1 MGCDAV
7 ILLDTHVLIWLDE
20 GSDRLGARARKLI
33 DATFREESLAV
44 SAMTW
49 WEAAMLQ
56 SKGRVELPPV
66 RGWYRD
72 LMDAGL
78 MEIPMDGE
86 TGMVSVELEGFHG
99 DPADRIIVA
108 TAMLRGATLMTADE
122 KILGWSGL
130 LDRCDARQ

>member
-1 MGCDAV
+1 MGRDAV

-20 GSDRLGARARKLI
+20 GSDKLGTQTHKLI
-33 DATFREESLAV
+33 DAAFREDTLAV

-66 RGWYRD
+66 RGWYRE

-78 MEIPMDGE
+78 TEIPLDGE
-86 TGMVSVELEGFHG
+86 MAIASVELERFHG
-99 DPADRIIVA
+99 DPADRIITA
-108 TAMLRGATLMTADE
+108 TAILRGATLITADE
-122 KILGWSGL
+122 KILSWDGGL
-130 LDRCDARQ
+130 NRHDARQ